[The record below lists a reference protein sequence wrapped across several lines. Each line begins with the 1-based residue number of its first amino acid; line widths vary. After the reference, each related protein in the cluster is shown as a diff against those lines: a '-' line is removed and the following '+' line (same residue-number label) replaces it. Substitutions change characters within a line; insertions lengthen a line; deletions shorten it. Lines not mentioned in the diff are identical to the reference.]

1 MKKGMTCMPIKGFCI
16 FSVGV
21 HISLKY
27 QLILQNSQM
36 SSDLANDKQLHNKQI
51 QPLESEEKEEGICR
65 CDIKGGH
72 VLFYFFDP
80 GS

>member
-1 MKKGMTCMPIKGFCI
+1 MTINGFCI
-16 FSVGV
+16 FFVGV
-21 HISLKY
+21 HITLKY

-51 QPLESEEKEEGICR
+51 QSLESEEEEKEICR
-65 CDIKGGH
+65 ADIKGGH
-72 VLFYFFDP
+72 ILFYFFDP